1 MHPTQIGPYRI
12 VKLLG
17 TGGMGQVYEALQ
29 EPIQR
34 RVAVKLLLPQFA
46 QHPEAL
52 TRFFNEA
59 RVVNLVEHPSIV
71 QVSDYGQT
79 QDGAAYLVME
89 CLRGDSLSRRLKQL
103 EKAGQSLP
111 LIDGL
116 YIASQIADALSTAHE
131 KDIVHRDLKPAN
143 IMLVRDPVAPG
154 GERAKILDF
163 GIAKLSQGQGSETAA
178 NAVIGTPQYMSPE
191 QCRGAGG
198 VDDRTDVYALG
209 VMLYEL
215 IAGRTPFLGA
225 TGIDYMAQHSFNEP
239 PLLSSFAPNTP
250 PEVVALV
257 HRLLLKDKTQRPAM
271 RTVAHELSALL
282 AGLSAGGRGPL
293 SLSASQP
300 LQAIAPPTPP
310 PSSPSLPAGLSA
322 QGSGPV
328 TPVPGSFLPPA
339 PMSPMLQLPA
349 AVATGSQTVHP
360 GGSSTLGFSSGQTLP
375 PPPSRRRRKL
385 IMLAA
390 GGLGAGL
397 LLLTYGW
404 LAQPTPT
411 ASPRP
416 LSPARA
422 DKTAAAASK
431 VEAPPAEQPT
441 APGRAAAAPEAPAE
455 PSVKPKATVSKAR
468 PSAAAPR
475 KTGASKARPTG
486 GTPGKRQIP
495 LED

>member
-34 RVAVKLLLPQFA
+34 RVALKLLLPQFA

-79 QDGAAYLVME
+79 AEGAAYLVME
-89 CLRGDSLSRRLKQL
+89 CLRGDALSRRLKQL
-103 EKAGQSLP
+103 EKAGQRLP
-111 LIDGL
+111 LLDAL
-116 YIASQIADALSTAHE
+116 HIATQIADALSTAHE

-209 VMLYEL
+209 VMLYEM
-215 IAGRTPFLGA
+215 IAGRTPFVGA

-239 PLLSSFAPNTP
+239 PPLTSFAPGTP

-257 HRLLLKDKTQRPAM
+257 HRLLVKDKTQRPPM
-271 RTVAHELSALL
+271 RVVAAELSALL
-282 AGLSAGGRGPL
+282 AGLSTSFRVGLAP
-293 SLSASQP
+293 SASQAMLAVAAPVTPAP
-300 LQAIAPPTPP
+300 LAAA
-310 PSSPSLPAGLSA
+310 PSSLGAQAEPVTPRSGALTPLPGPLAPAASAPMLLPATGSLPANA
-322 QGSGPV
+322 
-328 TPVPGSFLPPA
+328 
-339 PMSPMLQLPA
+339 
-349 AVATGSQTVHP
+349 

-375 PPPSRRRRKL
+375 PPPRRRLVRV
-385 IMLAA
+385 AVA
-390 GGLGAGL
+390 GAGL
-397 LLLTYGW
+397 AAALLAIGYAW
-404 LAQPTPT
+404 LGGTPPAAPRPASPMPRSAPSPTATRPTSTPT
-411 ASPRP
+411 VSEP
-416 LSPARA
+416 
-422 DKTAAAASK
+422 AAASPS
-431 VEAPPAEQPT
+431 E
-441 APGRAAAAPEAPAE
+441 AAAPPVAETRSKPRPA
-455 PSVKPKATVSKAR
+455 ASKTR
-468 PSAAAPR
+468 PSAGATRRPAAGKTTPVAGAAAKR
-475 KTGASKARPTG
+475 K
-486 GTPGKRQIP
+486 IP